1 MRGNTQGIAG
11 FLDLDKQIIVFPT
24 QADIAQVKPFKT
36 NDVLL
41 ANRALVVHAVA
52 DAVLARAFT
61 ENVGV
66 RTITTVKAVV
76 ARTTIQHVIAIAA
89 TERVITCA
97 PQQCV
102 IAILAV

>member
-11 FLDLDKQIIVFPT
+11 FFDLDNQVAVFPT
-24 QADIAQVKPFKT
+24 QAYVAQVKPFKT

-41 ANRALVVHAVA
+41 SNRALVIDAVA
-52 DAVLARAFT
+52 DGVLARALT
-61 ENVGV
+61 KNVRIGAV
-66 RTITTVKAVV
+66 TTVKAIV

-89 TERVITCA
+89 IERIITCA

-102 IAILAV
+102 IAILTV